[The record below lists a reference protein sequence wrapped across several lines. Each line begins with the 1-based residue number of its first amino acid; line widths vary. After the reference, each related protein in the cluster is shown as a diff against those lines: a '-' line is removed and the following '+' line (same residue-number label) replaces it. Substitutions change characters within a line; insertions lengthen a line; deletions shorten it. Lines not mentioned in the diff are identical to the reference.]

1 MPGKHNKPMK
11 MHGKPMAHHGKKPA
25 KMHKKKMVVPMDA
38 HGKKP
43 MDGHGKKPMKYN
55 KPMDGHKKKPAKIN
69 AAVGLHGPFKMK
81 PGSHSQ
87 VNPGNFKGSE
97 VAKYSAMAMHPMK
110 YHDKPASA
118 GLKKL
123 AAANPDKLKYIGP
136 EKYGPHKYHGPNMA
150 DYPREDYT
158 EKASGTFTE
167 NKDEEKKD
175 NGNGNGNGN
184 GEKKSTAASNLSAA
198 RKRRKAA
205 RQQLKA
211 DRLNRRASRMEARRR

>member
-25 KMHKKKMVVPMDA
+25 KMHKPMDA

-69 AAVGLHGPFKMK
+69 AAVGLHGPFKMH
-81 PGSHSQ
+81 PGKHSE

-97 VAKYSAMAMHPMK
+97 VAKYSAMKMHPMK

-136 EKYGPHKYHGPNMA
+136 EKYGPEKYHGPNMY
-150 DYPREDYT
+150 D
-158 EKASGTFTE
+158 
-167 NKDEEKKD
+167 
-175 NGNGNGNGN
+175 
-184 GEKKSTAASNLSAA
+184 
-198 RKRRKAA
+198 
-205 RQQLKA
+205 
-211 DRLNRRASRMEARRR
+211 

>member
-11 MHGKPMAHHGKKPA
+11 MHNKPMDG
-25 KMHKKKMVVPMDA
+25 

-43 MDGHGKKPMKYN
+43 MDGHGKKPMKY
-55 KPMDGHKKKPAKIN
+55 KPMDGHSKKPKMMAPKLKTG
-69 AAVGLHGPFKMK
+69 VGLHGPFKMK

-136 EKYGPHKYHGPNMA
+136 EKYGPEKYHGPNMY
-150 DYPREDYT
+150 DKPMFIGMSESYVS
-158 EKASGTFTE
+158 KGTVFTD
-167 NKDEEKKD
+167 NKKEES
-175 NGNGNGNGN
+175 NGNGGDD
-184 GEKKSTAASNLSAA
+184 KKDSASSNLSAA
-198 RKRRKAA
+198 RKRKKDARKK
-205 RQQLKA
+205 LKA
-211 DRLNRRASRMEARRR
+211 DRLNRRADRMEARRR

>member
-11 MHGKPMAHHGKKPA
+11 MHNKPMDG
-25 KMHKKKMVVPMDA
+25 

-43 MDGHGKKPMKYN
+43 MDGHGKKPM
-55 KPMDGHKKKPAKIN
+55 DGHSKKPSMHHKKPKMMAPKLKTG
-69 AAVGLHGPFKMK
+69 VGLHGPFKMK

-110 YHDKPASA
+110 YHDNPASA

-136 EKYGPHKYHGPNMA
+136 EKYGPEKYHGPNMYDKPMFFGGGMPSENYRSTGNVFTDKAEEA
-150 DYPREDYT
+150 DKKS
-158 EKASGTFTE
+158 EKASADRSDAQS
-167 NKDEEKKD
+167 KLD
-175 NGNGNGNGN
+175 
-184 GEKKSTAASNLSAA
+184 SA
-198 RKRRKAA
+198 RDTRRKNRQAKRDANKA
-205 RQQLKA
+205 RRKT
-211 DRLNRRASRMEARRR
+211 RRANRIISKQ